1 MAFRSTTYFFNHK
14 LNAELEQ
21 EGKAMENKQQI
32 LDLLVPALQAT
43 RDQHDL
49 VSLTYE
55 DLGNDRQEV
64 VIEYEGGSR
73 RVNVSLDS
81 GIAMIRDVLRAME

>member
-1 MAFRSTTYFFNHK
+1 
-14 LNAELEQ
+14 
-21 EGKAMENKQQI
+21 MENKQQI

-64 VIEYEGGSR
+64 VIEYEDGSR

>member
-1 MAFRSTTYFFNHK
+1 
-14 LNAELEQ
+14 
-21 EGKAMENKQQI
+21 MEDKQMI

-49 VSLTYE
+49 VSLIYE
-55 DLGNDRQEV
+55 DKGNDRQEV
-64 VIEYEGGSR
+64 VINYENGSR

>member
-1 MAFRSTTYFFNHK
+1 
-14 LNAELEQ
+14 
-21 EGKAMENKQQI
+21 MEDKQKI

-49 VSLTYE
+49 VSLIYE
-55 DLGNDRQEV
+55 EKSDTRQEV
-64 VIEYEGGSR
+64 VINYENGSR

-81 GIAMIRDVLRAME
+81 GIAMTRDILRAME

>member
-1 MAFRSTTYFFNHK
+1 MN
-14 LNAELEQ
+14 
-21 EGKAMENKQQI
+21 ENKQQI

-49 VSLTYE
+49 VSLTYG